1 MERKETQVNTR
12 LIPILRKEF
21 IHILRDR
28 RTLAVMLLMPVIQLI
43 LLGYTATTD
52 IRHLHTAV
60 YDADHTAQSRQLI
73 DAYNASDYFQI
84 TDYLQNE
91 GQMATLLDRGDIR
104 AGLIIP
110 SGYGDNLVKGATAQV
125 AFVIDGSDPAV
136 ATTAFAASQSVGQA
150 LNTRILQQR
159 LGIDLTNLGGVEV
172 RPRVWYNPDLRSA
185 NYMIP
190 ALIGLILQ
198 FLTMLF
204 TAQTIVREREQ
215 GTIEQLV
222 VTPIKSWEL
231 IVGKIIPYVAIAFL
245 DLAEILIIGVFWFG
259 VPIRGSLLLLAGIS
273 LIFLMTTLGLGLF
286 VSASARTQQEAM
298 LLTFMINLPG
308 IFLSGFFFPLEAM
321 PPALQALSY
330 LIPLRYMLI
339 ILRGIAVKGVGLES
353 FGEQAVAL
361 AIFGFVVLAAASLRF
376 RKTLE

>member
-1 MERKETQVNTR
+1 MNTR
-12 LIPILRKEF
+12 LLAIIRKEF
-21 IHILRDR
+21 IHILRDP
-28 RTLAVMLLMPVIQLI
+28 RTLGVMLLMPVIQLI

-60 YDADHTAQSRQLI
+60 YDTDHTIQSRQLI
-73 DAYNASDYFQI
+73 DAYRASDYFEISYYVQSE
-84 TDYLQNE
+84 NE
-91 GQMATLLDRGDIR
+91 MATLLDRGDIR
-104 AGLIIP
+104 AGIVIP
-110 SGYGDNLVKGATAQV
+110 AGYGDKLARGETAQV
-125 AFVIDGSDPAV
+125 AFLIDGSDPSV

-150 LNTRILQQR
+150 FNTTIIQQR
-159 LGIDLTNLGGVEV
+159 LGIDVTNLGGVDV

-231 IVGKIIPYVAIAFL
+231 VVGKIIPYVVIAFL
-245 DLAEILIIGVFWFG
+245 DLAEILVIGVVWFG
-259 VPIRGSLLLLAGIS
+259 VPIRGSLPLLLVAS
-273 LIFLMTTLGLGLF
+273 LVFLMTTLGLGLF
-286 VSASARTQQEAM
+286 VSTIAKTQQEAM

-321 PPALQALSY
+321 PLALQLLSY

-339 ILRGIAVKGVGLES
+339 ILRAIVVKGVGLES
-353 FGEQAVAL
+353 FSSQAVAL
-361 AIFGFVVLAAASLRF
+361 TIFAIVIMAGASLRF
-376 RKTLE
+376 KKSLE

>member
-1 MERKETQVNTR
+1 MNTR
-12 LIPILRKEF
+12 LVPIIRKEI
-21 IHILRDR
+21 IHILRDPR
-28 RTLAVMLLMPVIQLI
+28 ALGIMLVMPIIELI

-52 IRHLHTAV
+52 IRHLATAV
-60 YDADHTAQSRQLI
+60 YDGDRTAQSRQLI

-84 TDYLQNE
+84 NHYVQRE
-91 GQMATLLDRGDIR
+91 SEMATLLDRGEIR

-110 SGYGDNLVKGATAQV
+110 AGYGDKVVKGTTAQV

-136 ATTAFAASQSVGQA
+136 ATTAFGASQSVGQA
-150 LNTRILQQR
+150 LNTQIIQQR
-159 LGIDLTNLGGVEV
+159 LGLDVTNLGGVDV
-172 RPRVWYNPDLRSA
+172 RPRVWYNPGLRSA

-198 FLTMLF
+198 FLLIIF

-231 IVGKIIPYVAIAFL
+231 IVGKLIPYVVIAYL
-245 DLAEILIIGVFWFG
+245 DLAEVLVIGVFWFD
-259 VPIRGSLLLLAGIS
+259 VPLRGSVLLLAGEA
-273 LIFLMTTLGLGLF
+273 LLFLSTTLGLGLF
-286 VSASARTQQEAM
+286 ISTIAKTQQEAFLIAM
-298 LLTFMINLPG
+298 MYNLPG

-321 PPALQALSY
+321 PPLFQGISY

-339 ILRGIAVKGVGLES
+339 ILRSIVVKGVGLDS
-353 FGEQAVAL
+353 FSDQTLAL
-361 AIFGFVVLAAASLRF
+361 AIFAVVIMTAASLRF
-376 RKTLE
+376 RKSLE

>member
-1 MERKETQVNTR
+1 MNSR
-12 LIPILRKEF
+12 LVPIIRKEF
-21 IHILRDR
+21 IHILRDP
-28 RTLAVMLLMPVIQLI
+28 RTLGVMLLMPVIQLI

-60 YDADHTAQSRQLI
+60 YDADRTAQSRQLV
-73 DAYNASDYFQI
+73 DAYRASDYFEI
-84 TDYLQNE
+84 SSYVSSE
-91 GQMATLLDRGDIR
+91 SAMGTLLDRGDIR

-110 SGYGDNLVKGATAQV
+110 TGYGDNLLKGSTAQV
-125 AFVIDGSDPAV
+125 AFVIDGSDPSV

-150 LNTRILQQR
+150 LNTQILQKR
-159 LGIDLTNLGGVEV
+159 LGIDVTTLGGIEV

-231 IVGKIIPYVAIAFL
+231 VVGKIIPYVVIAFL
-245 DLAEILIIGVFWFG
+245 DLLEIVVIGVLWFG
-259 VPIRGSLLLLAGIS
+259 VPIRGSLPLLGVIS
-273 LIFLMTTLGLGLF
+273 LVFLSTTLGLGLF
-286 VSASARTQQEAM
+286 VSTSATTQQEAM

-339 ILRGIAVKGVGLES
+339 ILRGIVVKGVGLEA
-353 FGEQAVAL
+353 FGTQAVAL
-361 AIFGFVVLAAASLRF
+361 AIFGAVILIGASLRF
-376 RKTLE
+376 RKSLE